1 MCENPHTVQLAA
13 EKFTCREM
21 RPEKPGEVEEIGS
34 ERGGLGR
41 QGKEFSGVARGAT
54 EGLRFLF
61 GSDCLDRFVLFPCIL
76 QSQISLTTSV
86 INYNVQQI

>member
-54 EGLRFLF
+54 EGLRFLL
-61 GSDCLDRFVLFPCIL
+61 GSDCLGSFVLFCFHVFY
-76 QSQISLTTSV
+76 SLRSL
-86 INYNVQQI
+86 